1 MSHYWFIEF
10 NFNTIDDWTDCRLKQ
25 INNLTWNI
33 TIISYKDM
41 LSSSLFG
48 AFNDQI
54 STSSITYPD
63 GMNSCLIRIYITE
76 LNQRIC
82 RVNTTISQ
90 QKYVF
95 PISILMWLLVYI
107 LERIIYIS
115 TAHISP
121 EIFYG
126 I

>member
-1 MSHYWFIEF
+1 
-10 NFNTIDDWTDCRLKQ
+10 
-25 INNLTWNI
+25 
-33 TIISYKDM
+33 M

-48 AFNDQI
+48 AFYDQI

-63 GMNSCLIRIYITE
+63 SMDSRLIRISITE
-76 LNQRIC
+76 LNQSIC
-82 RVNTTISQ
+82 RANTTISQ

-107 LERIIYIS
+107 LKRIIYIS

-126 I
+126 IESKFQVFFIIFNATILKQVLIAISERYYVEITVTWERH